1 MQFPIADAHCDFL
14 YGAMEYGY
22 DINTL
27 RRDQVIH
34 LPYMKQGNV
43 KLQLFACWYD
53 SKLKT
58 PPLQQGLTMVDC
70 FNRML
75 KANPTFVPFTKDFDP
90 SGDKIAAVLT
100 IEGGEICEGSLAMLR
115 IFKQLGVKTMTMTW
129 NDNNELAGAAQAKR
143 QKGLTILGRE
153 MLREMNDIGVAL
165 DVSHLSDDG
174 IRDALEFSTR
184 PIFASHSNARALM
197 NVPRA
202 LPDDLI
208 REIALQGGVIGVN
221 FYGPHLAPKKQVAI
235 EDIVAHILHIVSIG
249 GVDCCCFGSDF
260 DGMSVYPKDL
270 KNSSDYPALC
280 DALLK
285 AGFNEEQVSRI
296 AYWNLHRYLSQFV

>member
-1 MQFPIADAHCDFL
+1 MIL
-14 YGAMEYGY
+14 
-22 DINTL
+22 
-27 RRDQVIH
+27 
-34 LPYMKQGNV
+34 
-43 KLQLFACWYD
+43 
-53 SKLKT
+53 
-58 PPLQQGLTMVDC
+58 
-70 FNRML
+70 
-75 KANPTFVPFTKDFDP
+75 
-90 SGDKIAAVLT
+90 AAVLT
-100 IEGGEICEGSLAMLR
+100 IEGGEVCEGSLAMLR

-129 NDNNELAGAAQAKR
+129 NENNELAGAAMARR

-221 FYGPHLAPKKQVAI
+221 FYGPQLTKNKQAGI
-235 EDIVAHILHIVSIG
+235 DDIVAHILHIVSVG

-260 DGMSVYPKDL
+260 DGMSVYPRDL

-280 DALLK
+280 EALLR

-296 AYWNLHRYLSQFV
+296 AYWNLHRYLAQFV

>member
-1 MQFPIADAHCDFL
+1 MNFPIADAHCDFL

-22 DINTL
+22 DINSL
-27 RRDQVIH
+27 RRDQSMH
-34 LPYMKQGNV
+34 LPYMRQGNV
-43 KLQLFACWYD
+43 KMQMFACWYD

-70 FNRML
+70 YNRML
-75 KANPTFVPFTKDFDP
+75 KANPIFVPFSKDFNP
-90 SGDKIAAVLT
+90 NGDKIAAVLT

-129 NDNNELAGAAQAKR
+129 NDNNELAGAAMARR
-143 QKGLTILGRE
+143 QKGLTILGKE
-153 MLREMNDIGVAL
+153 MLREMNEAGVAL

-174 IRDALEFSTR
+174 IRDALQLSNR
-184 PIFASHSNARALM
+184 PIFASHSNARAL
-197 NVPRA
+197 VDSPRA

-221 FYGPHLAPKKQVAI
+221 FYTPQLTTKKQASI
-235 EDIVAHILHIVSIG
+235 EDIVNHILHIVSIG

-260 DGMSVYPKDL
+260 DGMSIYPKDL

-280 DALLK
+280 EALLK
-285 AGFNEEQVSRI
+285 AGFSEEQVSRI
-296 AYWNLHRYLSQFV
+296 AYWNLHRYLAKFA

>member
-1 MQFPIADAHCDFL
+1 MIFALKTMIPSQVSLFPPLFSLSKEKKRQKENLKVYAMKFPIADAHCDFL

-22 DINTL
+22 DINSL

-34 LPYMKQGNV
+34 LPYMQQGNV
-43 KLQLFACWYD
+43 KMQLFACWYD
-53 SKLKT
+53 AKLKT

-70 FNRML
+70 YNRML
-75 KANPTFVPFTKDFDP
+75 KANPIFVPFTRDFDP
-90 SGDKIAAVLT
+90 NGDKIAAVLT

-129 NDNNELAGAAQAKR
+129 NDNNELAGAAQARR

-197 NVPRA
+197 NAPRC

-221 FYGPHLAPKKQVAI
+221 FYGPHLAPKKT
-235 EDIVAHILHIVSIG
+235 G
-249 GVDCCCFGSDF
+249 
-260 DGMSVYPKDL
+260 
-270 KNSSDYPALC
+270 
-280 DALLK
+280 LLLLRLRLRRHERLPQ
-285 AGFNEEQVSRI
+285 GPEEQLRLSRP
-296 AYWNLHRYLSQFV
+296 LRSPS

>member
-1 MQFPIADAHCDFL
+1 
-14 YGAMEYGY
+14 
-22 DINTL
+22 
-27 RRDQVIH
+27 
-34 LPYMKQGNV
+34 
-43 KLQLFACWYD
+43 
-53 SKLKT
+53 
-58 PPLQQGLTMVDC
+58 
-70 FNRML
+70 
-75 KANPTFVPFTKDFDP
+75 
-90 SGDKIAAVLT
+90 
-100 IEGGEICEGSLAMLR
+100 
-115 IFKQLGVKTMTMTW
+115 MTMTW
-129 NDNNELAGAAQAKR
+129 NDNNELAGAAQARR

-165 DVSHLSDDG
+165 DVSHLSDQG

-197 NVPRA
+197 DAPRC

-208 REIALQGGVIGVN
+208 RDIALQGGVIGVN
-221 FYGPHLAPKKQVAI
+221 FYGPHLAPKKTVAI

-260 DGMSVYPKDL
+260 DGMSVYPRDL

-280 DALLK
+280 EALLK

>member
-1 MQFPIADAHCDFL
+1 MNFPIADAHCDFL

-22 DINTL
+22 DINSL
-27 RRDQVIH
+27 RRDQSMH
-34 LPYMKQGNV
+34 LPYMRQGNV
-43 KLQLFACWYD
+43 KMQMFACWYD

-70 FNRML
+70 YNRML
-75 KANPTFVPFTKDFDP
+75 KANPIFVPFSKDFNP
-90 SGDKIAAVLT
+90 NGDKIAAVLT

-129 NDNNELAGAAQAKR
+129 NDNNELAGAAMARR
-143 QKGLTILGRE
+143 QKGLTILGKE
-153 MLREMNDIGVAL
+153 MLREMNEAGVAL

-174 IRDALEFSTR
+174 IRDALQLSNR
-184 PIFASHSNARALM
+184 PIFASHSNARAL
-197 NVPRA
+197 VDSPRA

-221 FYGPHLAPKKQVAI
+221 FYTPQLTTKKQASI
-235 EDIVAHILHIVSIG
+235 EDIVNHILHIVSIG

-260 DGMSVYPKDL
+260 DGMSIYPKDL

-280 DALLK
+280 EALLM
-285 AGFNEEQVSRI
+285 AGFSEEQVSRI
-296 AYWNLHRYLSQFV
+296 AYWNLHRYLAKFA